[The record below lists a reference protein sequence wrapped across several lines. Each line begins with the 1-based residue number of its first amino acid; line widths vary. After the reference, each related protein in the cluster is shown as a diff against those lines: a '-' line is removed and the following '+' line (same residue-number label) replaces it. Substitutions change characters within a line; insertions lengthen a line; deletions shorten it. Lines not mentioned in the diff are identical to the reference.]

1 MPKQQP
7 LCGGI
12 CGPAPKYL
20 WIYST
25 IILLFYGFFKE
36 LKPSESFL
44 TPYLT
49 NATDGKNF
57 SLSEVNQDIYPYWT
71 YSYLV
76 AALFVFLFTDLM
88 RYNPIILIEAIFYL
102 ITRVLLIWGNTL
114 DSMKLMQVVY
124 GVATATEVGYYSFI
138 YPAVPFKYHVL
149 LTGPVRAAVLF
160 GRSISSFLGQ
170 GLFSSGVLNY
180 YGLNYFSLV
189 SVIIAC
195 IFAFML
201 PWYFTPPCGPNKN
214 NHVTIQGEDG
224 EGIVPPNSCID
235 WFKDTVTNQVVTFKR
250 FYFRPSLLK
259 WSLWWAFAM
268 CGVLQVG
275 NYVQSLWKAILID
288 NDDYSNDHEWNGVVE
303 GVTDLVSAGSAIL
316 ASLLKVN
323 WSSWGELTIGIFSL
337 IQSILLII
345 SSHTRIIWVAYG
357 NHVIYRASFAFMIT
371 IVSSQL
377 AIQLN
382 SESYGLIFG
391 FNYFIALVLQTILTV
406 IVDTGLNLDTR
417 TQFVVYG
424 CYYFFLTAI
433 YMFAGAYKLGYNGC
447 ISSIRTCFQRQQ
459 LPRHESIHETVNMY
473 VSEDS
478 TSSESSLDES
488 EETREDVLKYENG
501 HSLPRFV

>member
-57 SLSEVNQDIYPYWT
+57 SLSEVNQNIYPYWT

-102 ITRVLLIWGNTL
+102 FTRVLLIWGTTL
-114 DSMKLMQVVY
+114 DSMKLMQAVY

-189 SVIIAC
+189 SVTIAC

-288 NDDYSNDHEWNGVVE
+288 NEDYSMYVCM
-303 GVTDLVSAGSAIL
+303 
-316 ASLLKVN
+316 
-323 WSSWGELTIGIFSL
+323 
-337 IQSILLII
+337 
-345 SSHTRIIWVAYG
+345 
-357 NHVIYRASFAFMIT
+357 HV
-371 IVSSQL
+371 
-377 AIQLN
+377 
-382 SESYGLIFG
+382 
-391 FNYFIALVLQTILTV
+391 
-406 IVDTGLNLDTR
+406 
-417 TQFVVYG
+417 
-424 CYYFFLTAI
+424 C
-433 YMFAGAYKLGYNGC
+433 
-447 ISSIRTCFQRQQ
+447 
-459 LPRHESIHETVNMY
+459 MY
-473 VSEDS
+473 VSMYVS
-478 TSSESSLDES
+478 MYLCMYIGMYVSMYVYMYVCVCVYVCMYVSMYVCTFKL
-488 EETREDVLKYENG
+488 L
-501 HSLPRFV
+501 